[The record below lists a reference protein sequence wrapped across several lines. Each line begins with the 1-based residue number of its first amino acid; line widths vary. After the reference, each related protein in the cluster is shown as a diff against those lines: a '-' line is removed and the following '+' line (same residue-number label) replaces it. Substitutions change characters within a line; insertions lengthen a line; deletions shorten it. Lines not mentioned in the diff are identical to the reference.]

1 MDPIQTDNLRCV
13 ALVGHAAVGKTTLAE
28 ALLHA
33 SGATTSRG
41 SVDRGNTVCDYDP
54 QEKEWGHSLQSAL
67 LAIKAQVPGATQQAL
82 VAAYAGTRRA
92 DD

>member
-41 SVDRGNTVCDYDP
+41 SVDRGNTVCGFDP
-54 QEKEWGHSLQSAL
+54 Q
-67 LAIKAQVPGATQQAL
+67 
-82 VAAYAGTRRA
+82 
-92 DD
+92 